1 MTDKFEALVH
11 FLISECENPARL
23 GATRLNKAIWFAD
36 VASFKAYGKPVTD
49 SKYIKR
55 QRGPV
60 PATILACIEKLEK
73 EGKVAVTEPQEN
85 YDPRKFISLKEPDV
99 GCLSERDIKVARHVL
114 DVVINYAA
122 SELSEAT
129 HDLIWEVAEFGE
141 EIPLVATL
149 ASTQGAITDSGTEWA
164 DREISRL

>member
-1 MTDKFEALVH
+1 
-11 FLISECENPARL
+11 
-23 GATRLNKAIWFAD
+23 
-36 VASFKAYGKPVTD
+36 
-49 SKYIKR
+49 
-55 QRGPV
+55 
-60 PATILACIEKLEK
+60 
-73 EGKVAVTEPQEN
+73 
-85 YDPRKFISLKEPDV
+85 
-99 GCLSERDIKVARHVL
+99 VARHVL

-149 ASTQGAITDSGTEWA
+149 ASTQGAITDSVTEWA